1 MSYLENM
8 SKAILL
14 LLLGLTPFM
23 AKGENIEVNGIYYN
37 LVEKAKAAEVT
48 VNPEGYYYESIIVP
62 ESIEYEGVT
71 YTVEAISDYA
81 FANCNNIK
89 TISIPNTITHIGT
102 GAFQSS
108 RGLTDIV
115 IPNSV
120 KDIGI
125 YAFFECK
132 GLKSATIG
140 NGVSLLSDYL
150 FCKCD
155 NLESISLGNGILN
168 IGRDVFYRCDNLKSV
183 YISDLESWFNIDFKD
198 YALFSDYHLF
208 LNGVEIKE
216 LVIPTSVKS
225 IPDNVF
231 SGCSGLTSIIFHDNI
246 TSIESG
252 AFRDCYGLTSINIPS
267 SVTSIG
273 SGAFLNCI

>member
-48 VNPEGYYYESIIVP
+48 VNPEGYHYESIIVP

-81 FANCNNIK
+81 FANCNSIK

-125 YAFFECK
+125 YAFLNVK
-132 GLKSATIG
+132 G
-140 NGVSLLSDYL
+140 
-150 FCKCD
+150 
-155 NLESISLGNGILN
+155 
-168 IGRDVFYRCDNLKSV
+168 
-183 YISDLESWFNIDFKD
+183 
-198 YALFSDYHLF
+198 
-208 LNGVEIKE
+208 
-216 LVIPTSVKS
+216 
-225 IPDNVF
+225 
-231 SGCSGLTSIIFHDNI
+231 
-246 TSIESG
+246 
-252 AFRDCYGLTSINIPS
+252 
-267 SVTSIG
+267 
-273 SGAFLNCI
+273 